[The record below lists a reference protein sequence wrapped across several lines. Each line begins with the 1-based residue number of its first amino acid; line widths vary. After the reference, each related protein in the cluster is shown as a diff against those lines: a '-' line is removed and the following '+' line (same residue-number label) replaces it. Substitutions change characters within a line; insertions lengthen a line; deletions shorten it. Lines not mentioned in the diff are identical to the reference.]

1 MSGDEEYWED
11 EQQTYSDE
19 PAPTRKKGMSTGVK
33 VLLALGA
40 LGGVSV
46 LACCGGTVWWA
57 SSQKPV
63 EDPAE
68 IRAMTDEI
76 IGIEIPDQYQP
87 MVGMDIDVFV
97 VQMTML
103 MYQDGANG
111 NLMICDVQAPS
122 QGEADQELQ
131 EQQLRQQLSQQN
143 VGAELTILNSEE
155 REIDANGE
163 TLLFTFSEA
172 EDQNGTAYRQV
183 SGTIPS
189 RTGGFGFLIL
199 QATEAGYDE
208 EAVVKMLESIRE

>member
-143 VGAELTILNSEE
+143 VGAE
-155 REIDANGE
+155 